1 MAVTSKTVKSKK
13 FTSKCEF
20 IYSKF
25 AQLTAEEFDVRICCN
40 VAANMASVSSRNK
53 LSSLINE

>member
-1 MAVTSKTVKSKK
+1 MAVTSKTAKSKK

-40 VAANMASVSSRNK
+40 VGANMATGK
-53 LSSLINE
+53 CELEE